1 MSLRPLLERLKS
13 APVVLD
19 ATAAERAWDDLKS
32 ADPDAAA
39 WLAVQP
45 AVRELLSGVFANAPY
60 LARSARRRADRLIS
74 LVSESP
80 EAEAAR
86 LTESARRA
94 GGEAETEEALKAEL
108 RQAKLD
114 LHLLAAFAD
123 LGGVWSVGEVTTALT
138 RFADASVQA
147 ALDGLVRFGGAT
159 GAAPESLRGFV
170 ALAMGKQGG
179 FELNYSSDIDLIVL
193 FDRDRLEV
201 ARGKDPQETATR
213 LAKSLARMLQEQTAD
228 GYVWRVDLRLRPD
241 PGATP
246 PAVNLSA
253 ALRYYESLGQTWE
266 RAAMIKARP
275 CAGDVALGDQFLKD
289 VRPFVWR
296 RSLDFA
302 ALDDLRA
309 MKRQIQ
315 VHADAEGTRSAG
327 AEVKRGYGGIREIE
341 FFVQGHQLIHG
352 GRDPRLRGKSTLSVL
367 EDLVTAGHVEREVAD
382 ALRADYLGLRTLEHR
397 LQMVEDQQ
405 THRVP
410 EDAERRVRIA
420 ALHGEASLEAFDR
433 TVEARMARV
442 RGVVDE
448 LLRDSS
454 EAPASPLSFGAA
466 AGGEQATVERLRAAG
481 FKEPERV
488 VEAVR
493 GWRAGRA
500 PATRSQRARGLLDRV
515 LPMVLE
521 AASGTD
527 SPDATFTRF
536 ADFFEHLPA
545 GVQTLS
551 LFASEPGVLRAVLD
565 VLTIA
570 PKLGAQLARRPELMD
585 VMLDADFMRPVAFT
599 DAGRIVKAIAAE
611 TEYERA
617 LNVARREAKEA
628 RFRVAAQA
636 MMGVIDAEVAGE
648 AQATIADTVV
658 GALTAVA
665 RAEIVRKHG
674 PIAAS
679 FAILALGKLGG
690 RELSAASDLDLMAVY
705 RPSGDGAM
713 STGERPL
720 AVDTYHA
727 RLTQRLVTALSA
739 QTEEGELYEVDMRLR
754 PSGNA
759 GPLAVRLSAF
769 ETYYEAD
776 AWTWELMALT
786 RAQIIVA
793 DPELS
798 SPLSA
803 AIRRALTRPRD
814 KAKVLTD
821 AADMRARMAAERPSR
836 GDWDLKLGPG
846 GFVDIEFTVQAL
858 ELIHAHESPEVLAAS
873 TRDAIAN
880 LMRAG
885 ALASEDARALH
896 EALSLQLD
904 LTQVLSVAIDGVLD
918 PATASPRLKD
928 RLARVAGA
936 SSFAALED
944 RLRRA
949 RAAAHGVFARI
960 VQGPNA

>member
-1 MSLRPLLERLKS
+1 MSARPLLERIRR

-19 ATAAERAWDDLKS
+19 QAAADRAWDDLKS
-32 ADPDAAA
+32 VEPDAAA
-39 WLAVQP
+39 WLAIQP
-45 AVRELLSGVFANAPY
+45 AVRELLSGAFANAPY
-60 LARSARRRADRLIS
+60 LARGARRRADRMVALFS
-74 LVSESP
+74 AAPETEATRLVE
-80 EAEAAR
+80 
-86 LTESARRA
+86 LARRI
-94 GGEAETEEALKAEL
+94 GGEAGSEGELKAEL

-114 LHLLAAFAD
+114 LHLLTAFAD
-123 LGGVWSVGEVTTALT
+123 LGGAWGVAEVTHALT
-138 RFADASVQA
+138 AFADASVQS
-147 ALDGLVRFGGAT
+147 ALEGLVRFGGAS
-159 GAAPESLRGFV
+159 GSAPQSLEGFV
-170 ALAMGKQGG
+170 TLAMGKQGG

-201 ARGKDPQETATR
+201 AQGRDPQDVATR
-213 LAKSLARMLQEQTAD
+213 LAKGLARVLQEQTAD

-275 CAGDVALGDQFLKD
+275 CAGDVAVGEQFLKD

-315 VHADAEGTRSAG
+315 VHADAEGDKAAG

-352 GRDPRLRGKSTLSVL
+352 GRDPRLRGRSTLSVL
-367 EDLVTAGHVEREVAD
+367 EDLVTAGHVERAVAD
-382 ALRADYLGLRTLEHR
+382 ELRADYLALRDLEHR

-410 EDAERRVRIA
+410 EDAERRARIA
-420 ALHGEASLEAFDR
+420 ALHGEPSLEKFDHV
-433 TVEARMARV
+433 VEARMARV

-454 EAPASPLSFGAA
+454 DAPASPFAFGAA
-466 AGGEQATVERLRAAG
+466 GDGEQAVERLRAAG

-493 GWRAGRA
+493 AWRAGRT

-515 LPMVLE
+515 LPLILE
-521 AASGTD
+521 AASATD

-536 ADFFEHLPA
+536 AEFFERLPA

-551 LFASEPGVLRAVLD
+551 LFVSEPGVLRAVLD

-570 PKLGAQLARRPELMD
+570 PKLGSQLARRPELMD
-585 VMLDADFMRPVAFT
+585 VMLDADFNRPVAFA
-599 DAGRIVKAIAAE
+599 DAGRIAKAIGAE
-611 TEYERA
+611 ADYERA
-617 LNVARREAKEA
+617 LNIARREAKEA

-636 MMGVIDAEVAGE
+636 LMGVIDAEAAGE
-648 AQATIADTVV
+648 AQAAIADAVV
-658 GALTAVA
+658 GAITRVA

-674 PIAAS
+674 PIEAG

-705 RPSGDGAM
+705 HPARDGVT
-713 STGERPL
+713 STGPRPL
-720 AVDTYHA
+720 VVDTYHA
-727 RLTQRLVTALSA
+727 RLTQRIITALSA
-739 QTEEGELYEVDMRLR
+739 RTEEGELYEVDMQLR
-754 PSGNA
+754 PSGKA
-759 GPLAVRLSAF
+759 GPIAVRLSAF
-769 ETYYEAD
+769 QTYYETD

-786 RAQIIVA
+786 RAQIIFA
-793 DPELS
+793 DPEFA
-798 SPLSA
+798 SPLAA

-814 KAKVLTD
+814 KAKVLAD
-821 AADMRARMAAERPSR
+821 AAHMRARMAAERPSR
-836 GDWDLKLGPG
+836 GDWDLKLGEG

-858 ELIHAHESPEVLAAS
+858 ELIHAHHSPEVLAAS

-880 LMRAG
+880 LTRAG
-885 ALASEDARALH
+885 ALASEDARVLH

-928 RLARVAGA
+928 RLAKVGGVE
-936 SSFAALED
+936 SFPALEE
-944 RLRRA
+944 RLRQV
-949 RAAAHGVFARI
+949 RAAAHAVFLRLIPPLSA
-960 VQGPNA
+960 